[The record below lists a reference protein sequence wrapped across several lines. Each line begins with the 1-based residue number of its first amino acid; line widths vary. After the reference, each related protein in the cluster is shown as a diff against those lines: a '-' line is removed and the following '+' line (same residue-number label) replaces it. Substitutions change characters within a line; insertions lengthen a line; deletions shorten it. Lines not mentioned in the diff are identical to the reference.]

1 MPAQL
6 PPVAMPHV
14 GNRTALNRVDSG
26 NLGEYLSHMELRNH
40 PLMVRYGIPNWPP
53 MWTPVNPR
61 DDKPS
66 LRGEIGVLKHVLG
79 QSSKN
84 TCFLL
89 IAHDD
94 EHYLGALLFDDLLF
108 CQQIC
113 KLLQTCT
120 GLTIKEIGD
129 SDLSHLL

>member
-1 MPAQL
+1 MIIY
-6 PPVAMPHV
+6 
-14 GNRTALNRVDSG
+14 R
-26 NLGEYLSHMELRNH
+26 HMELRNH
-40 PLMVRYGIPNWPP
+40 PLTVRQGILNWPP
-53 MWTPVNPR
+53 VWTPANPR
-61 DDKPS
+61 DDKLS
-66 LRGEIGVLKHVLG
+66 IRGEIGVLTNVFG

-94 EHYLGALLFDDLLF
+94 AHYLGALLFDDRLF

-113 KLLQTCT
+113 KLLQGFT
-120 GLTIKEIGD
+120 GRTIKEIGD

>member
-1 MPAQL
+1 
-6 PPVAMPHV
+6 
-14 GNRTALNRVDSG
+14 
-26 NLGEYLSHMELRNH
+26 MELRNH

-53 MWTPVNPR
+53 VWTPANPR

-66 LRGEIGVLKHVLG
+66 LRGEIGELKYVLG

-89 IAHDD
+89 IARDD
-94 EHYLGALLFDDLLF
+94 EHYLGALLFDDRLF

-113 KLLQTCT
+113 KLLQGFT
-120 GLTIKEIGD
+120 GRTIKKIGD
-129 SDLSHLL
+129 FDLSHLL

>member
-1 MPAQL
+1 
-6 PPVAMPHV
+6 
-14 GNRTALNRVDSG
+14 
-26 NLGEYLSHMELRNH
+26 MELRNH
-40 PLMVRYGIPNWPP
+40 PLMVCYGVPNWPP
-53 MWTPVNPR
+53 VWTPANPR

-66 LRGEIGVLKHVLG
+66 LRGEIGALKYVLG
-79 QSSKN
+79 QSSEN

-89 IAHDD
+89 IAHDGGR
-94 EHYLGALLFDDLLF
+94 YIGALLFDDRLF

-113 KLLQTCT
+113 NLLQGCT

>member
-1 MPAQL
+1 
-6 PPVAMPHV
+6 
-14 GNRTALNRVDSG
+14 
-26 NLGEYLSHMELRNH
+26 MELRNH

-53 MWTPVNPR
+53 VWTPANPR

-66 LRGEIGVLKHVLG
+66 LHGEIGVLKNVLG

-94 EHYLGALLFDDLLF
+94 GHYLGALLFDDRLF

-113 KLLQTCT
+113 NLLQACT
-120 GLTIKEIGD
+120 GRTIKEIGD